1 MSGNITKVI
10 KKLLEVY
17 KVKPW
22 KGKPFRVL
30 IGTLLSHKTKDEV
43 TWPTNEK
50 LFRIADT
57 PEKILKLSEK
67 RIARLI
73 YPVGFYRQK
82 AKRIKQVCKIL
93 LEKYDGRVP
102 RTREELMQLPGVGGK
117 TADIV
122 LSYAYGKAVIAVDT
136 HVATVS
142 RRLGWTNNKNPEK
155 IRADLHRKIKKKDRL
170 IINHLLVTFGKD
182 VCKSPRPR
190 CYACPVE
197 KLCPYKNKNI

>member
-142 RRLGWTNNKNPEK
+142 RRLGWTNNKDPEK
-155 IRADLHRKIKKKDRL
+155 IM
-170 IINHLLVTFGKD
+170 
-182 VCKSPRPR
+182 
-190 CYACPVE
+190 
-197 KLCPYKNKNI
+197 